1 MERMGEMKTER
12 MKRRRQGKGAGVLVF
27 ILGQVFVTMIA
38 SLKNNKIIVVKK
50 LKEFA
55 HHSTKSTASVTVPYV
70 CLMPNACAPQ
80 VQVHFERYLRFEPA
94 LKQPNSLTA

>member
-27 ILGQVFVTMIA
+27 ILGQLFVTMIV
-38 SLKNNKIIVVKK
+38 SLKNNKVIVDE

-55 HHSTKSTASVTVPYV
+55 HSTSS
-70 CLMPNACAPQ
+70 N
-80 VQVHFERYLRFEPA
+80 
-94 LKQPNSLTA
+94 